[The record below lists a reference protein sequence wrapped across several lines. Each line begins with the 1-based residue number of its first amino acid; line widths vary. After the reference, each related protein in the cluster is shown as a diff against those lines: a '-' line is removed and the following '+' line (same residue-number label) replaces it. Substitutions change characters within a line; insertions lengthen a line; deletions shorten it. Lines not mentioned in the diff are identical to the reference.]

1 MSSCLPVCLSDVCL
15 CEEREREREN
25 RGGIQALAGR
35 QLPTRDIG
43 EMDSALELFT
53 TCKQNTQRLQVLH
66 AHTLHVL
73 VKKPAHEYTQS
84 KHA

>member
-1 MSSCLPVCLSDVCL
+1 
-15 CEEREREREN
+15 
-25 RGGIQALAGR
+25 
-35 QLPTRDIG
+35 
-43 EMDSALELFT
+43 MDSALELFT